1 MSIRDFGILEENEE
15 PAGLLHS
22 VDDCGDS
29 RAKQHSRRSCRKD
42 YLKVFVSSA
51 MGDEGSHAWLKFRAE
66 LTESLRS
73 SSVFEPFAVEEHG
86 SVLRSKSYYLTKI
99 EEADIVVSVVYSTLR
114 PGTENEIRHAVK
126 LKKPLL
132 FVQVGKY
139 SDGGVDRIRSYLHGY
154 DYCTTYQKA
163 SFDDLP
169 DLVVRWLEDDLITVF
184 RGRVREIQTGD
195 VSGVGVHDSGAAALP
210 TEVLEA
216 FGESTAALSVLY
228 GCESDEMDFASLGHE
243 VPNPYLR
250 PLGTVIVAWL
260 VDGRPFDLDMFN
272 QTMELAMKDSGCS
285 DEVLRHRHCALS
297 AVIQGDFGIALSEID
312 QACVAMSDRDSWVY
326 GNLLIDRR
334 NIGFALN
341 NGVGLADGAQNS
353 GMEIALAAT
362 SEIEQMKRPLM
373 FPLATKFK
381 FDAYADLR
389 KSQENAKTRR
399 PGSVAY
405 DNRIDRSLRN
415 VATAAFV
422 SAMYGSITS
431 LLQTRVVLA
440 EILLGYAEVYRQPR
454 YAYEGLRLLL
464 LAGAS
469 DAFRKYKEALS
480 DSVHNELASNAD
492 EMWDAVKRCPEKARP
507 RAVCVFA
514 EECAGYL
521 SNEAF
526 DEVAGFLTADIG
538 CFGKCREQWW
548 KALDAVKLRVAPA
561 KLFPAMTEAIS
572 GGKYLSA
579 HSLGDIIRCSD
590 LTSVALEDAAPF
602 IDALRDHQSNLL
614 QKGMPLVALGVVEKA
629 FDVDVLDGEL
639 LRTSMEAGN
648 LEAVE
653 YQLAKKEIDDD
664 ALAKTYLKTLRNQV
678 RINDNPGCHVTFGNN
693 VVPPLIKLIRENG
706 ECIFD
711 DEDCAI
717 VGDIARRAISYKG
730 ALSTIDN
737 ALSVIFELGCTCG
750 SSADPAWVEAI
761 GQLEDARPGAAFY
774 DDPLDCYPEDAWRC
788 RVGALRIA
796 FGLEGPGNFLAMGVM
811 FQELSCA
818 AEVVYSES
826 FARLIECGRV
836 DDERK
841 EFSRAIA
848 RLICANSERQ
858 VRCLSVKCLSSC
870 ARRWGADM
878 FREELYRLVNDPSE
892 EVRCCLLEVCKRQG
906 LGDRHLEHELKML
919 LATDAN
925 WFVRWHAERSK
936 EGDL

>member
-1 MSIRDFGILEENEE
+1 MSIKDFGISEESEE
-15 PAGLLHS
+15 SAGLLHG
-22 VDDCGDS
+22 VDDCGDGG
-29 RAKQHSRRSCRKD
+29 AKQHSRRSCRKD

-51 MGDEGSHAWLKFRAE
+51 MGDEVSHVWLKFRAE
-66 LTESLRS
+66 LTEALRS
-73 SSVFEPFAVEEHG
+73 SSVFEPFAIEEHG
-86 SVLRSKSYYLTKI
+86 SVLRSKSYYLMKI

-114 PGTENEIRHAVK
+114 PGTENEIRHAVD

-132 FVQVGKY
+132 FIHVGECGD
-139 SDGGVDRIRSYLHGY
+139 DGIGEIRSYLHGY
-154 DYCTTYQKA
+154 DYCTTHEKA
-163 SFDDLP
+163 SFDGLP
-169 DLVVRWLEDDLITVF
+169 ELIVRWLEDDLITVF

-195 VSGVGVHDSGAAALP
+195 VSGVGVRDGGATALP

-228 GCESDEMDFASLGHE
+228 GCESDEMDFGSLGHE

-250 PLGTVIVAWL
+250 PLGTAIVAWL
-260 VDGRPFDLDMFN
+260 VDGHPFDLGMFN

-285 DEVLRHRHCALS
+285 DEVLRHRHRALS
-297 AVIQGDFGIALSEID
+297 AVVRGDFGTALSEID

-341 NGVGLADGAQNS
+341 NGVGLADGAQSS

-362 SEIEQMKRPLM
+362 SEIEQMKRPIM

-389 KSQENAKTRR
+389 KSQENARTRR

-405 DNRIDRSLRN
+405 DNRVDRSLRN

-422 SAMYGSITS
+422 SAMYGSIAS
-431 LLQTRVVLA
+431 LLQTRVDLA

-469 DAFRKYKEALS
+469 DAFRKYKRALS
-480 DSVHNELASNAD
+480 DSVHNELASKAN
-492 EMWDAVKRCPEKARP
+492 EMWDAAKKCPEKARS
-507 RAVCVFA
+507 RMVCVFA

-521 SNEAF
+521 SDEAF
-526 DEVAGFLTADIG
+526 DEVAGFLTTDIG
-538 CFGKCREQWW
+538 RFERCREQWW
-548 KALDAVKLRVAPA
+548 KALDAVKFRIAPA
-561 KLFPAMTEAIS
+561 KLFPAMTEAIR

-579 HSLGDIIRCSD
+579 RSLRNIILCSD
-590 LTSVALEDAAPF
+590 LASAAFEDAAPF

-614 QKGMPLVALGVVEKA
+614 QKGMPLAALGVVEKA
-629 FDVDVLDGEL
+629 FDVAVLDGEL
-639 LRTSMEAGN
+639 LRASIEAGS

-653 YQLAKKEIDDD
+653 YQFAKNEIDDD

-678 RINDNPGCHVTFGNN
+678 RINDNPGCHVTFGSN
-693 VVPPLIKLIRENG
+693 VAPPLIELVRENEG
-706 ECIFD
+706 CIFD

-717 VGDIARRAISYKG
+717 VGDIARSAITYKG

-737 ALSVIFELGCTCG
+737 ALGVIFELGCTRG
-750 SSADPAWVEAI
+750 SSADPEWVEAI
-761 GQLEDARPGAAFY
+761 GQLGNTRPEVSCY
-774 DDPLDCYPEDAWRC
+774 DDPMDFCPEDVWRC

-796 FGLEGPGNFLAMGVM
+796 FGLVDSENFLAMGVM
-811 FQELSCA
+811 FQELSYA
-818 AEVVYSES
+818 AEIVYAES
-826 FARLIECGRV
+826 FARLVECGRIG
-836 DDERK
+836 DEHK
-841 EFSRAIA
+841 ELSCAVA
-848 RLICANSERQ
+848 RLICANPERE
-858 VRCLSVKCLSSC
+858 VRRLSVKCLSSC

-892 EVRCCLLEVCKRQG
+892 EVRWCLLKVCEQQG
-906 LGDRHLEHELKML
+906 LGDRRLEHELKML

-925 WFVRWHAERSK
+925 WFVRWHAERS
-936 EGDL
+936 EEDDL